1 LTNTPSPCGSIASID
16 GLSAR
21 LARLAASYGVR
32 VSRIGASCAPFGTT
46 ITV

>member
-1 LTNTPSPCGSIASID
+1 MFGESM
-16 GLSAR
+16 R

-32 VSRIGASCAPFGTT
+32 VSRIGAFLAPLGTT